1 RLWSKIRRV
10 RFGKYSLG
18 RDSCGGRAK
27 LVRLRVGDVAGERHV
42 VATLEGDGQ
51 EPGFREA
58 VQDHRP
64 VESLQDPRSLVARCA
79 RVDDHRFVELSRQ
92 VELGF
97 EQTPLRFVWRV
108 VAIEV
113 EPDLTESDGVVEQPA

>member
-1 RLWSKIRRV
+1 MKYPAERSVDVVTHRSLRLEP
-10 RFGKYSLG
+10 
-18 RDSCGGRAK
+18 RAK
-27 LVRLRVGDVAGERHV
+27 THAV
-42 VATLEGDGQ
+42 VTRGLPTAEALHEGDGLVKWVL
-51 EPGFREA
+51 ESRVE
-58 VQDHRP
+58 RLP
-64 VESLQDPRSLVARCA
+64 VEFPHVLLCPIEDLFRNVA
-79 RVDDHRFVELSRQ
+79 ESLSRQ